1 MPFISR
7 SWLPLAALLS
17 LTPGA
22 ISAVSPRGHPAG
34 PAPVGKAIYIL
45 TNDESNAV
53 VALPIGPDG
62 KLSAGTVTAT
72 DGAGSIALNADNQ
85 PATPDA
91 LVGQSSLTIAGNVS
105 PSRLF
110 PQRAKSTNPPYQ
122 SIFAVNAGSNTLS
135 MLTIS
140 RSDPTKLT
148 AVGKPVAIPAE
159 FPNTVGASAKHGLAC
174 VGASGATAG
183 IACSAFSPA
192 RGLGPMDALR
202 PYDLGQ
208 TTPPVGPTNT
218 VSHVF
223 FSDDET
229 ALFVTVKGDPP
240 TNKTG
245 FFSRFPV
252 TTTGG
257 GNGGCGQKPP
267 KKGGNRASVSMTE
280 QRSVPK
286 DTLVLFGSQPVPGT
300 HDVFATDAG
309 FGAAVLRVDPQ
320 SGEAATVAVGTIE
333 GQAATCWVA
342 LSPATGTAFVTDF
355 GVNRLVEMSV
365 ADAKV
370 VSTLDL
376 SANGDMG
383 LTDVRVAGNFVYALA
398 PGNGTTQSAITVVD
412 VSGGPGSAVMVQ
424 HFSLDGF
431 ADHRAVGMTVLV

>member
-91 LVGQSSLTIAGNVS
+91 LVGQSSLTIAGN
-105 PSRLF
+105 
-110 PQRAKSTNPPYQ
+110 

-183 IACSAFSPA
+183 IACSAFSPS

-223 FSDDET
+223 FSEDES

-245 FFSRFPV
+245 FFSSFPV

-257 GNGGCGQKPP
+257 GGNGGCGQQKPP
-267 KKGGNRASVSMTE
+267 KKGSKQASVSMTE
-280 QRSVPK
+280 QRSTPA

-320 SGEAATVAVGTIE
+320 SGEAATVAVGAVE

-342 LSPATGTAFVTDF
+342 LSPKTGTAFVTDF

-370 VSTLDL
+370 VSILDL

-383 LTDVRVAGNFVYALA
+383 LTDIRAAGNFVYALA